1 METPVTQYKVKLRK
15 SDEEVSNQPQPQE
28 ISEIKSINGSLG
40 SAISRIKVGKGYRS
54 FIYNKYVSRRIKDVK
69 VNLSKYRKLHNN
81 VKCFICVSTKTML

>member
-54 FIYNKYVSRRIKDVK
+54 FI
-69 VNLSKYRKLHNN
+69 
-81 VKCFICVSTKTML
+81 